1 MADTLT
7 NIQTDVRFY
16 ANESDIN
23 LTTGINLRISNAM
36 YRAMGTPGYRH
47 RGVKIGRRWKEFTR
61 EDTSLTMVASQEQY
75 TWPASPVFNEPFFIE
90 GLDVNA
96 SNAPY
101 IILPAPNMTT
111 WSYFDDK
118 NDARPLYSRLIDDS
132 GTVKA
137 NPFTASA
144 TGFWFWYADDARYDV
159 RLSAGGIVTPFTIGD
174 ILLDDTKNDVT
185 TIVSVSSSA
194 TPTFDAS
201 LGTIFTN
208 TLTANVTSSTI
219 SNPVTGQR
227 IEIYLAQDGVGGF
240 TFAWPANVQLRKST

>member
-118 NDARPLYSRLIDDS
+118 NDARPLYSRLIDVS
-132 GTVKA
+132 GTVKLALRPKPDQADPIRITGLIEPTAFVDGTTKTAFLNA
-137 NPFTASA
+137 NMDLALAKLIASEFRRKRGEPERADELLGEVFSMLPVYDTA
-144 TGFWFWYADDARYDV
+144 
-159 RLSAGGIVTPFTIGD
+159 P
-174 ILLDDTKNDVT
+174 ILR
-185 TIVSVSSSA
+185 
-194 TPTFDAS
+194 P
-201 LGTIFTN
+201 
-208 TLTANVTSSTI
+208 
-219 SNPVTGQR
+219 
-227 IEIYLAQDGVGGF
+227 GGF
-240 TFAWPANVQLRKST
+240 IQPWVV